1 MRRKQSIRKS
11 KFSKRKVRRGYYGNH
26 FGRQVCCDQLPE
38 MTLSTINANDC
49 RPEPFINN
57 INPFSN
63 VESPFANSVS
73 TYGDMANN
81 YAENLFFPMEILYP
95 FNTITQIALSGNVT
109 MPIENNKEKLDEV
122 VPMEI
127 DEFYDYP
134 NMTEVNEEFT
144 FGNGAN
150 VSPISSSA
158 SFYSHGETQA
168 FSQNNFQNRLKK
180 KKSRHNIQKC
190 PFCKK
195 KRRI

>member
-1 MRRKQSIRKS
+1 MPRKQCKRRS
-11 KFSKRKVRRGYYGNH
+11 KFSKRKVLSGYYGNH
-26 FGRQVCCDQLPE
+26 FGHQMHSDKLPE
-38 MTLSTINANDC
+38 MTLIPINANDC
-49 RPEPFINN
+49 RPEPFIYN
-57 INPFSN
+57 INSFPN

-73 TYGDMANN
+73 TYGDMTNN
-81 YAENLFFPMEILYP
+81 YAENLFSPMEILYP

-109 MPIENNKEKLDEV
+109 IPIENNKEQLDEV

-134 NMTEVNEEFT
+134 NMMEVDKEFT
-144 FGNGAN
+144 FSNGTN
-150 VSPISSSA
+150 VSPISSNA
-158 SFYSHGETQA
+158 SFYSYGETQA
-168 FSQNNFQNRLKK
+168 FAQNNFQKRLKK